1 MSFADDFKFNTDAI
15 LGAAQ
20 PAAVASPFQV
30 LDVTNLGLGKTVD
43 FPAEGMIPGN
53 TTLATGQAAIADAG
67 SAISATAADLPS
79 GGATTAAA
87 SGATTAAASGATTA
101 AASGAQSGIGAVISN
116 YFSRT
121 IIIILGFIFVGAGL
135 SMFKKG

>member
-15 LGAAQ
+15 LGATR

-43 FPAEGMIPGN
+43 FPTTGMIQGN
-53 TTLATGQAAIADAG
+53 TTLATGQKAVADAG
-67 SAISATAADLPS
+67 KAISATAADLPS
-79 GGATTAAA
+79 G
-87 SGATTAAASGATTA
+87 GATTA

>member
-87 SGATTAAASGATTA
+87 SGATTAAASGA
-101 AASGAQSGIGAVISN
+101 QSGIGAVISN

>member
-1 MSFADDFKFNTDAI
+1 MSFADDFKFNSDAI
-15 LGAAQ
+15 FGATR

-30 LDVTNLGLGKTVD
+30 FDVTNLGLGKTVD

-53 TTLATGQAAIADAG
+53 TTLATGQAAVADAG
-67 SAISATAADLPS
+67 RVLSATAADLPS
-79 GGATTAAA
+79 F
-87 SGATTAAASGATTA
+87 GATTA

-135 SMFKKG
+135 SMFRKG

>member
-87 SGATTAAASGATTA
+87 SGATTAAASGA
-101 AASGAQSGIGAVISN
+101 QSGIGAVISN

-121 IIIILGFIFVGAGL
+121 IIIILGFIFVGVGL
-135 SMFKKG
+135 NMFRKG